1 MTRYHAFTVRAGEEL
16 FEADRGV
23 DNSKIEK
30 TPRIWATIF
39 CPPPG
44 KSQITP
50 RLDAPDPGYDGGIIP
65 SLKIEKV
72 TPCCDGDH
80 LGTFTHTDTHKVP
93 AYTKHS
99 HMT

>member
-30 TPRIWATIF
+30 LLGFGPLFFA
-39 CPPPG
+39 PPPG

-50 RLDAPDPGYDGGIIP
+50 RLDAPDPGYDDFAP
-65 SLKIEKV
+65 WK
-72 TPCCDGDH
+72 
-80 LGTFTHTDTHKVP
+80 
-93 AYTKHS
+93 
-99 HMT
+99 